1 VIPNPTRHT
10 QEHTG
15 IPRLIQG
22 GKFVSLPEMFFAKI
36 PASISALL
44 LFGSALAAQDQ
55 QMGARTK
62 GMGGSY
68 TAFEDDPV
76 SVWLNPAGIATQPDQ
91 FAIMYQSYTGYALEI
106 RPASFNVGAQTT
118 MVDPP
123 VLPGYV
129 GMVFQIGSD
138 ESPAA
143 LGIAYAR
150 PYHLKY
156 SFLNFSNLPE
166 ISQTMIEQSFARFR
180 VAFAKDLAFRPA
192 GEAGFFTHISIG
204 IGLDVA
210 HEEWDLTGFEDVLND
225 PGPPPPPSPTTT
237 VTFTLSDNSTTLGY
251 GAGILI
257 GLYDNRHSFK
267 VNLGAAFQSKA
278 KYSFNIDRAFFPAFD
293 MPQQINAGVTI
304 YLLEGTPLRITMDAQ
319 WIEWNKTAEPPSP
332 FLAGAQEFENVVNY
346 SVGAEYRFKVTD
358 TAFLYVRGGGRRFDP
373 PWKDVNNLPVTGAF
387 LLFIDTED
395 DKFKI
400 YTAGLGVSWVTEGGK
415 VQSIDVGGDWG
426 GDAFNI
432 AIGYTREM

>member
-1 VIPNPTRHT
+1 MIFARM
-10 QEHTG
+10 TG
-15 IPRLIQG
+15 
-22 GKFVSLPEMFFAKI
+22 SLVAMACFA
-36 PASISALL
+36 SA
-44 LFGSALAAQDQ
+44 ALAQDQ

-91 FAIMYQSYTGYALEI
+91 FAIMYQTYTTYALEI
-106 RPASFNVGAQTT
+106 RPTAFNIGAQTS
-118 MVDPP
+118 MVDPA
-123 VLPGYV
+123 VLPAYL

-143 LGIAYAR
+143 LGLAYAR

-156 SFLNFSNLPE
+156 SFLNFNDSPE
-166 ISQTMIEQSFARFR
+166 ISQTIIEQSFARFR
-180 VAFAKDLAFRPA
+180 VAFSKDLLFRPA

-204 IGLDVA
+204 VGLDVA
-210 HEEWDLTGFEDVLND
+210 HEEWDLTGFEDVVND
-225 PGPPPPPSPTTT
+225 PGPPPPPSPTET

-251 GAGILI
+251 GAGVLL

-278 KYSFNIDRAFFPAFD
+278 KYHFNIDRLFFPAFD
-293 MPQQINAGVTI
+293 MPQQINAGLTF

-319 WIEWNKTAEPPSP
+319 WIEWNKTAEPPSGV
-332 FLAGAQEFENVVNY
+332 LTGANEFEDVVNY
-346 SVGAEYRFKVTD
+346 SVGAEYRLKATD
-358 TAFLYVRGGGRRFDP
+358 TAFLYVRGGARRVDP
-373 PWKDVNNLPVTGAF
+373 PWENAKALPVTAQF
-387 LLFIDTED
+387 ALFIDTKD
-395 DKFKI
+395 DKFKV
-400 YTAGLGVSWVTEGGK
+400 YTAGVGFQWTTEGGK